1 MASSTND
8 ASIEDVLDDLQLN
21 QVILESLDQ
30 ERPDAVVER
39 QEILDT
45 IKDLEARL
53 AALRGDPP
61 ASFQSQPSSHGPA
74 DHTDVTRPQLDDRS
88 DASASWSFQSNYPR
102 DSPLFVAP
110 SNMRKRQR
118 NEDVVDEHEDGDED
132 AETDYTDDL
141 ELPAKRVRT
150 SRPSDNSSYI
160 DRSSPSMPTDDGA
173 DELQKLLGLDS
184 RDTLLRLQEDQR
196 KAEQWLEIRKEQ
208 ERRDEEFA
216 RRLNEGFHE
225 PHRPSPPVISAH
237 HGIISTFPGPSLSAE
252 GRGDQWSSYR
262 DPSHDPSHDPSRPK
276 FRAPLLPDRSRT
288 GSERYPVPIAQDSDD
303 SDLAEITEGDFQRHT
318 RSPSTHYT
326 DGIHSHPWMPRRP
339 EADRFESLP
348 PGGFGVSGPV
358 YGPSVF
364 QNTLARLNAGKQLFE
379 QAGRSLFGS
388 DSSPFSSHRGPGMPF
403 PDHGG
408 PEYPYYDMFPDL
420 YGQGEDPQK
429 INDDIK
435 QLLETIRPD
444 SDISKEN
451 REGTPEALKLNL
463 LEHQKL
469 GLAWMKSLEEQEQKG
484 GILADD
490 MGLGKTIQA
499 IALMV
504 ARPPEDPERKPTLII
519 APVALMQQWK
529 REIHRVLKPG
539 QHQLSVY
546 VLHGDKRA
554 VGFRDLRDYD
564 VVLTTFG
571 TLSSELKRREKYDE
585 LHGHEPTESRE
596 LLKSMPCLGPSSK
609 WYRVI
614 IDEAQCIK
622 NRNTKA
628 AIACCR
634 LDSIYRWC
642 MSGTPMM
649 NSVQELHSLLKFLR
663 IRPYGNLERFNHDFT
678 RPLKSGSA
686 SAQEKAMKQLQV
698 LLKAVLLRRTKESKI
713 DGKPIL
719 QLPRR
724 VSEKVHA
731 VFSDD
736 EQELYSALEAQTQ
749 LQFNKYL
756 EAGTVGRNYS
766 NILVLLLRLRQAC
779 CHPHLIKDYS
789 VKLNANT
796 DELDLV
802 ENAKAFGNEVV
813 IRLKG
818 NSDLECPIC
827 IDAVDNPIIFFP
839 CGHSTC
845 AECFSRISDPEL
857 SVRQGHDGSVDVKC
871 PNCRGKVDPK
881 KITDH
886 MSFKK
891 VHFPDESSE
900 SAALELPKPAEAD
913 EDDSDDSD
921 QDSLS
926 RFIVSDDENNKTA
939 QSSKRKKKGK
949 MPQKIKKTLADLK
962 REASKNQ
969 KSKRKYLRRLDKT
982 WISSAKIDKVMDILR
997 DVQLGE
1003 AKEKT
1008 IIFSQFTALLDLLE
1022 VPIMRSGWGYRRY
1035 DGSMKPAD
1043 RNSAVLDFTDN
1054 PDCRIMLVSLKAG
1067 NAGLNLVAASQVIIF
1082 DPFWNPYIEEQ
1093 AIDRAHRIGQL
1104 REVHVHRILV
1114 EKTVEDRILELQDKK
1129 REIIEGALDENA
1141 SKSISRLGT
1150 RELAY
1155 LFSEET
1161 KHLYRERLATAP
1173 WVGFDLD
1180 NTLHE
1185 FRYAS
1190 ACACNTVFETISERH
1205 GISTT
1210 FLQDRYVVILQEMT
1224 SNAFSDG
1231 RSSYD
1236 YRRGRFVALLDSF
1249 KIGIDLEFV
1258 NELLTRYESSLEA
1271 ALTLKDGAV
1280 SLLSDLKRRG
1290 KNIVVI
1296 TEGPQ
1301 DSQEW
1306 TIEKLGIAKYI
1317 DYLATTNRFK
1327 TTKTTG
1333 LFDRVLK
1340 HLGISPDDIVYI
1352 GDNMDRDIVPAVEEG
1367 ILCIY
1372 LGGTQSG
1379 WIGDGHFRVSEL
1391 AEIQK
1396 LLED

>member
-8 ASIEDVLDDLQLN
+8 ASVEDVLDDLQLN

-30 ERPDAVVER
+30 ERPDAVAER
-39 QEILDT
+39 QEILDI
-45 IKDLEARL
+45 IKELEARL
-53 AALRGDPP
+53 AVLRGEPL
-61 ASFQSQPSSHGPA
+61 ASFQSQPSSHVAA
-74 DHTDVTRPQLDDRS
+74 DHTVVTRPRLDDQP
-88 DASASWSFQSNYPR
+88 DASASWSCQSNHR
-102 DSPLFVAP
+102 HDSPFFVGP
-110 SNMRKRQR
+110 SIMRKRQR
-118 NEDVVDEHEDGDED
+118 NEDVTDENEDADED
-132 AETDYTDDL
+132 AETDFTDDL

-150 SRPSDNSSYI
+150 SRPSENSSSVA
-160 DRSSPSMPTDDGA
+160 RSSPSIPTDDGA
-173 DELQKLLGLDS
+173 DELHKLLGLDS

-196 KAEQWLEIRKEQ
+196 KAEQWLEMRKEQ
-208 ERRDEEFA
+208 ERQDEEFA
-216 RRLNEGFHE
+216 RRLNEGFQE
-225 PHRPSPPVISAH
+225 RHRPSSPVSSPAH
-237 HGIISTFPGPSLSAE
+237 NGRTSTFPVPFFSAE
-252 GRGDQWSSYR
+252 ERGDQWSSYR
-262 DPSHDPSHDPSRPK
+262 DPSHDPNRSQV
-276 FRAPLLPDRSRT
+276 RAPLFPNGSRT

-303 SDLAEITEGDFQRHT
+303 SDLAEITEGDFQHHT
-318 RSPSTHYT
+318 RSPSNHYT
-326 DGIHSHPWMPRRP
+326 DGMPTYPWMHRHP
-339 EADRFESLP
+339 EVHRFENLPHRSL
-348 PGGFGVSGPV
+348 GASGPV
-358 YGPSVF
+358 YGPNVF
-364 QNTLARLNAGKQLFE
+364 QNTLARLNTGKQLFE
-379 QAGRSLFGS
+379 QAGRSIFGS
-388 DSSPFSSHRGPGMPF
+388 DSSPFSSHRGIPLPEHGD
-403 PDHGG
+403 PD
-408 PEYPYYDMFPDL
+408 PYYDMLNDL
-420 YGQGEDPQK
+420 YGQGEDPRK

-451 REGTPEALKLNL
+451 REGTPEALKFNL

-469 GLAWMKSLEEQEQKG
+469 GLAWMKSLEEQDQKG

-504 ARPPEDPERKPTLII
+504 SRPTEDSERKTTLII

-529 REIHRVLKPG
+529 REIQRVLKPG

-554 VGFRDLRDYD
+554 VSFRDLRDYD

-634 LDSIYRWC
+634 LDSTYRWC

-686 SAQEKAMKQLQV
+686 NAQKKAMKQLQV

-724 VSEKVHA
+724 VLEKVHA

-802 ENAKAFGNEVV
+802 ENAKAFGNDVV

-857 SVRQGHDGSVDVKC
+857 SVRQGHDGTVDVKC

-886 MSFKK
+886 LSFKK
-891 VHFPDESSE
+891 VHFPDESSV
-900 SAALELPKPAEAD
+900 SAELELPKPAEED

-926 RFIVSDDENNKTA
+926 RFIVSDDEENKTA

-962 REASKNQ
+962 KEASKNQ

-982 WISSAKIDKVMDILR
+982 WISSAKIDKAMDILR

-1104 REVHVHRILV
+1104 REVHIHRILV

-1155 LFSEET
+1155 LFGV
-1161 KHLYRERLATAP
+1161 H
-1173 WVGFDLD
+1173 
-1180 NTLHE
+1180 
-1185 FRYAS
+1185 
-1190 ACACNTVFETISERH
+1190 
-1205 GISTT
+1205 
-1210 FLQDRYVVILQEMT
+1210 
-1224 SNAFSDG
+1224 
-1231 RSSYD
+1231 
-1236 YRRGRFVALLDSF
+1236 
-1249 KIGIDLEFV
+1249 
-1258 NELLTRYESSLEA
+1258 
-1271 ALTLKDGAV
+1271 
-1280 SLLSDLKRRG
+1280 
-1290 KNIVVI
+1290 
-1296 TEGPQ
+1296 
-1301 DSQEW
+1301 
-1306 TIEKLGIAKYI
+1306 
-1317 DYLATTNRFK
+1317 
-1327 TTKTTG
+1327 
-1333 LFDRVLK
+1333 
-1340 HLGISPDDIVYI
+1340 
-1352 GDNMDRDIVPAVEEG
+1352 
-1367 ILCIY
+1367 
-1372 LGGTQSG
+1372 
-1379 WIGDGHFRVSEL
+1379 
-1391 AEIQK
+1391 
-1396 LLED
+1396 